1 MFEYTEKEAAQVALD
16 ASKSA
21 QASPQLKA
29 IDPKGKKLSTMFNGM
44 IAPLI
49 PYAMRGVIWYQGES
63 NGADGM
69 GYRDMTEAL
78 LTSWRDRWGGRAFP
92 FYYVQICSFFWYGT
106 DYHLLDIWEAQKAC
120 LTIPNTGMAGT
131 SDISQPWTWHPRNK
145 LDVGN
150 RLALWA
156 LAKDYPSTQLKAGGK
171 AADLIY
177 CSPMYR
183 SVKFQGNTAIITF
196 DHAGEGLKS
205 LDGKPLTHFM
215 LSGNDKVF
223 HNAEAEIDGDKVIL
237 KAKDVDSPVAARCGW
252 VQTSEPNLG
261 NSAGLPVINFRT
273 DDWKHVFSAPR
284 LGTWYANGGEWSME
298 NGVYSQV
305 DDRTHSKLIT
315 GIRPW
320 SNYTFEVELRKTGG
334 MGSVKVYYRMGES
347 GFYGFGVD
355 WDGNDEAAIK
365 AWGGG
370 TGLKGVDC
378 GFETGRWYK
387 VKVVA
392 KDNTAKVFIDGKL
405 LIDHTDKEDNAH
417 KSGGVGVGG
426 MKSKAQFRNMRLTDE
441 AGKVL
446 FGD

>member
-1 MFEYTEKEAAQVALD
+1 M
-16 ASKSA
+16 
-21 QASPQLKA
+21 
-29 IDPKGKKLSTMFNGM
+29 
-44 IAPLI
+44 
-49 PYAMRGVIWYQGES
+49 
-63 NGADGM
+63 
-69 GYRDMTEAL
+69 
-78 LTSWRDRWGGRAFP
+78 
-92 FYYVQICSFFWYGT
+92 
-106 DYHLLDIWEAQKAC
+106 WEAQTASLK
-120 LTIPNTGMAGT
+120 IPNTGMVGT

-156 LAKDYPSTQLKAGGK
+156 LAKDYPSTELRAGGK

-177 CSPMYR
+177 CGPMYR
-183 SVKFQGNTAIITF
+183 SVKFQGNKAIIAF

-215 LSGNDKVF
+215 LSGDDKVF
-223 HNAEAEIDGDKVIL
+223 HNAEAEIDGDNVIL

-273 DDWKHVFSAPR
+273 DDWMHVFSAPR
-284 LGTWYANGGEWSME
+284 LGPWYANGGEWSLE
-298 NGVYSQV
+298 NGIYSQV
-305 DDRTHSKLIT
+305 DDRTQSKLIT

-334 MGSVKVYYRMGES
+334 IGSVKVYYRMGEN
-347 GFYGFGVD
+347 GFYGLGVD

-378 GFETGRWYK
+378 EFETGRWYQ

-392 KDNTAKVFIDGKL
+392 KDDTVKVFIDGKL
-405 LIDHTDKEDNAH
+405 LIDHTDKKDNAH

-426 MKSKAQFRNMRLTDE
+426 MKSKAQFRNMKLTDE

-446 FGD
+446 FSD